1 MAKEGLAVASAPMP
15 APSDRHPRRGSDAD
29 PKSARSS
36 SRLAHA
42 LADPGPLMRLVWA
55 VLAGVPVLW
64 VVEYVGPR
72 WLNLLLRGLWVVAA
86 VAAVIACAVAYHRR
100 RRARA

>member
-1 MAKEGLAVASAPMP
+1 
-15 APSDRHPRRGSDAD
+15 
-29 PKSARSS
+29 
-36 SRLAHA
+36 
-42 LADPGPLMRLVWA
+42 MRLVWA